1 MNTRKIV
8 ISALVILGLASSAI
22 CQAKVEHIL
31 PKPKQVVNNQ
41 GNLLVISNGVRF
53 TTEQSDR
60 IVSAFENFLNVE
72 VAENSSATP
81 VSIETGKAVSGSYNY
96 ALAGYPN
103 EAYQLTVSQS
113 EIAIKAVTE
122 TGVLR
127 AVQTLAQM
135 AEGYDGE
142 GVSLECCT
150 ITDWPAF
157 KLRGYMHDI
166 GRSYITFEE
175 LKKQI
180 KLFARF
186 KINTFHM
193 HLTENQGWR
202 FEVKQY
208 PQLTAASSMTRFA
221 GKYYTQAQCREL
233 EDLAYEY
240 GITIIP
246 EIDMPGHSGA
256 FERAMGH
263 SMQTDQG
270 VAELKNILTE
280 VANTFTRAP
289 YIHIGGDEVTITYP
303 NFLQI
308 LGDHVKSLGKK
319 VVCWNKLV
327 SGAPSTSYCDMTQ
340 MWATRGSAVDGVPNI
355 DCRYNYIN
363 HFDLFADVVGIYK
376 SNIYYAQRGNANV
389 AGTISAVWNDRYVPS
404 EINIMRENNVYA
416 SVLASAERAWMGGGK
431 QYIEVGGTTLPGSG
445 DEYDEF
451 ADWERRFLFHK
462 DHSLKNEKIPY
473 VRQTNVHWK
482 ITDAFPNGGNSAAT
496 FPPETLGPQSAY
508 TYQGQNYATGSATG
522 AGIYLRHVWGTTIP
536 GYYANPQLNTT
547 AYAWTYVYSPVE
559 QQAGALIEFQNYSR
573 SERDG
578 LPANGSWDKKG
589 SRIWFNDTELKGPTW
604 QNAGVS
610 IDNETPMRNENAVS
624 RTPVRITL
632 KQGWNKVFMKLP
644 YVNASGI
651 RLNKWMFVFV
661 ITDTEGKNALEGL
674 TYSPQKLLDENASTL
689 ADRIDE
695 ISAQM
700 GQKIGT
706 QPGFYDESLA
716 TTLKSLIEELE
727 ATLSESLPAQQ
738 RNEQL
743 NRLNAAFNEFQT
755 ACQKQGPIL
764 PTPSTDTEEHW
775 YSFCSSL
782 RDNLYTHSNGAG
794 AGLTGGADSNSDQ
807 MLWKF
812 VKRADGTFDII
823 NRADGSYISPTA
835 SYDTQIKTSASRP
848 AKGWTLKAANT
859 PGMLIITCGT
869 VELNQ
874 TPSGHAN
881 RPIFNWSEGNTG
893 NDTADLGCQFAI
905 REVFPPSED
914 DVVVR
919 IASTDNTN
927 SPANYGDWDSSPWT
941 HGWTSN
947 ENNTKA
953 GVRLT
958 SETAQFNQSANIYS
972 RYVFALKPSAAGATD
987 EITITAPE
995 DYVIL
1000 AYSMQTRLYTANEP
1014 YELRNEQQAISPV
1027 TTEWRKFG
1035 AANLHDESTSFT
1047 ISASGG
1053 TNNQYLCITNFTVTL
1068 QPKTATGIN
1077 GLENGTETDRPTPIY
1092 DLSGRKVATQ
1102 NGIGSLK
1109 KGIYIANGQKIV
1121 IQH

>member
-482 ITDAFPNGGNSAAT
+482 ITDAFPNGGN
-496 FPPETLGPQSAY
+496 
-508 TYQGQNYATGSATG
+508 
-522 AGIYLRHVWGTTIP
+522 
-536 GYYANPQLNTT
+536 
-547 AYAWTYVYSPVE
+547 
-559 QQAGALIEFQNYSR
+559 
-573 SERDG
+573 
-578 LPANGSWDKKG
+578 
-589 SRIWFNDTELKGPTW
+589 
-604 QNAGVS
+604 
-610 IDNETPMRNENAVS
+610 
-624 RTPVRITL
+624 
-632 KQGWNKVFMKLP
+632 
-644 YVNASGI
+644 
-651 RLNKWMFVFV
+651 
-661 ITDTEGKNALEGL
+661 
-674 TYSPQKLLDENASTL
+674 
-689 ADRIDE
+689 
-695 ISAQM
+695 
-700 GQKIGT
+700 
-706 QPGFYDESLA
+706 
-716 TTLKSLIEELE
+716 
-727 ATLSESLPAQQ
+727 
-738 RNEQL
+738 
-743 NRLNAAFNEFQT
+743 
-755 ACQKQGPIL
+755 
-764 PTPSTDTEEHW
+764 
-775 YSFCSSL
+775 
-782 RDNLYTHSNGAG
+782 
-794 AGLTGGADSNSDQ
+794 
-807 MLWKF
+807 
-812 VKRADGTFDII
+812 
-823 NRADGSYISPTA
+823 
-835 SYDTQIKTSASRP
+835 
-848 AKGWTLKAANT
+848 
-859 PGMLIITCGT
+859 
-869 VELNQ
+869 
-874 TPSGHAN
+874 
-881 RPIFNWSEGNTG
+881 
-893 NDTADLGCQFAI
+893 
-905 REVFPPSED
+905 
-914 DVVVR
+914 
-919 IASTDNTN
+919 
-927 SPANYGDWDSSPWT
+927 
-941 HGWTSN
+941 
-947 ENNTKA
+947 
-953 GVRLT
+953 
-958 SETAQFNQSANIYS
+958 
-972 RYVFALKPSAAGATD
+972 
-987 EITITAPE
+987 
-995 DYVIL
+995 
-1000 AYSMQTRLYTANEP
+1000 
-1014 YELRNEQQAISPV
+1014 
-1027 TTEWRKFG
+1027 
-1035 AANLHDESTSFT
+1035 
-1047 ISASGG
+1047 
-1053 TNNQYLCITNFTVTL
+1053 
-1068 QPKTATGIN
+1068 
-1077 GLENGTETDRPTPIY
+1077 
-1092 DLSGRKVATQ
+1092 
-1102 NGIGSLK
+1102 
-1109 KGIYIANGQKIV
+1109 
-1121 IQH
+1121 